1 MCLVCISG
9 CGKEKKDTK
18 QASEGSI
25 QVYFIASEKTQ
36 LVSQTYELKNKT
48 DKVKAVKELL
58 DAMRSLV
65 NTEQY
70 KKAIP
75 DQLTIKKV
83 EEKKGHIVIDF
94 DAAYGDM
101 DIVTELFCRAA
112 IVKTVVQ
119 IDGVY
124 DVEFTVNEQPLMNKD
139 EQAIGV
145 MDEGSFLEDQENIS
159 NYNEYSYIT
168 IYFSDSTGK
177 KLKEYNEQ
185 IEFEPNVPVEQIVM
199 NQLLNGPQEKGYKDT
214 IPKGTKVNSVVTKE
228 GICYIDLSSEFLAQ
242 QEGVS
247 PEVVIYSVVNSLAEL
262 PTVNKVQFTV
272 NGEKVKKYQK
282 TVTFSGV
289 IERNLEIVEQ

>member
-1 MCLVCISG
+1 MTPYEIVAICLSSIAIIIPIAQWAWKRWVQKPILNYHPNGTARLLFNQSG
-9 CGKEKKDTK
+9 
-18 QASEGSI
+18 S
-25 QVYFIASEKTQ
+25 Y
-36 LVSQTYELKNKT
+36 L
-48 DKVKAVKELL
+48 
-58 DAMRSLV
+58 
-65 NTEQY
+65 
-70 KKAIP
+70 
-75 DQLTIKKV
+75 
-83 EEKKGHIVIDF
+83 
-94 DAAYGDM
+94 
-101 DIVTELFCRAA
+101 
-112 IVKTVVQ
+112 Q

-272 NGEKVKKYQK
+272 NGEKVKKYQE